1 MITEQRAVSDHAII
15 ELLETKAFFSLPKI
29 YRDIIRSANINDKE
43 RYFIYEL
50 FFDFLE
56 HWRKGS
62 NNNRLTVTV
71 QNLSNKYG
79 RSIET
84 IRRYLR
90 SLEAAGLIR
99 KILTT
104 IKKSGQILTPIT
116 GIEFILPDAVARE
129 ALSQENRSSVNNAEK
144 NLPENNK
151 TDHYTQKKNTLQ
163 DNKNVELLL
172 DQDQIE
178 ELLAMIIFLTKKN
191 NYQLTIPKQNL
202 FYILK
207 RFKNLPFNMGYK
219 TIKNT
224 ITQMLFDL
232 NKDGWHTN
240 DLKFRLNIMLK
251 KIQNNTYK
259 IYINSIIKS
268 EKKQKNES
276 LPSEKP
282 FNQQIKK
289 INNQPLEKKLANK
302 NIKYS
307 NKSENKNKETIG
319 KLLAGLKKQLYCQM
333 Q

>member
-29 YRDIIRSANINDKE
+29 YRDIIRSADINDKE

-71 QNLSNKYG
+71 QKLSYKYG
-79 RSIET
+79 RSLET

-90 SLEAAGLIR
+90 SLEEAGLIR

-104 IKKSGQILTPIT
+104 IKKAGQILTPIT

-129 ALSQENRSSVNNAEK
+129 ALSQENRSSVNNTTK
-144 NLPENNK
+144 NLSENNK
-151 TDHYTQKKNTLQ
+151 TDHCTQQKKALQ

-178 ELLAMIIFLTKKN
+178 ELLDMIILLTNKN
-191 NYQLTIPKQNL
+191 NYKLSIPKQNL

-207 RFKNLPFNMGYK
+207 RFKTLPFHMGYK

-224 ITQMLFDL
+224 ITQMLFDI
-232 NKDGWHTN
+232 NKDGWRTN
-240 DLKFRLNIMLK
+240 DLQFRLNIMLK
-251 KIQNNTYK
+251 MIQNNTYK
-259 IYINSIIKS
+259 VYIDSTIKNA
-268 EKKQKNES
+268 KKQENKPQPGKKIDNQPIKN
-276 LPSEKP
+276 
-282 FNQQIKK
+282 
-289 INNQPLEKKLANK
+289 INNQLLENKPANK
-302 NIKYS
+302 KIKPS
-307 NKSENKNKETIG
+307 NKSEKKNKETIG
-319 KLLAGLKKQLYCQM
+319 KLLAGLKQQLYGQI